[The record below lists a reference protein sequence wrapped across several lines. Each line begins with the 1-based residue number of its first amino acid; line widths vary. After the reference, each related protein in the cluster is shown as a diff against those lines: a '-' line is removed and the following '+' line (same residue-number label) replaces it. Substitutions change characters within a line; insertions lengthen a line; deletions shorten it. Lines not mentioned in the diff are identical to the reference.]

1 MKTTPGKKIK
11 SNTVVEPY
19 KRYRDEGMHIV
30 VGCVHVPFENKRI
43 VEGITNLIK
52 DSGSKIQG
60 FHIIGD
66 FLDMN
71 SLSSHDLGRVPIKGV
86 SLGMEYR
93 RGNEILEAFDK
104 VLPKS
109 ARKTYL
115 YGNHE
120 DRYFRHVADIDNS
133 RYSDALLSPTQGLK
147 LKERGYEVKENW
159 KEDFVNLG
167 KLQLIHGEFCT
178 QTPARTHLQRYKA
191 SVMFAHTHRADAHY
205 DGNMAAFNIGW
216 LGDKNAPAFNYVSRL
231 TKMSWINGFGIV
243 HIDRDG
249 YFHSQ
254 IVTAFNNRFFYNGI
268 QY

>member
-1 MKTTPGKKIK
+1 MSSKTKTQAAP
-11 SNTVVEPY
+11 VVAEPY

-43 VEGITNLIK
+43 VEGISKLIK
-52 DSGSKIQG
+52 DCGDKIAG

-71 SLSSHDLGRVPIKGV
+71 SLSTHDMNRVPIKGV
-86 SLGMEYR
+86 TLGLEYK
-93 RGNEILEAFDK
+93 RGNEILDMLTEG
-104 VLPKS
+104 LP
-109 ARKTYL
+109 AGVRKTYL

-120 DRYFRHVADIDNS
+120 DRYFRHLNDINNNK
-133 RYSDALLSPTQGLK
+133 YSDALIGPTEGLK
-147 LKERGYEVKENW
+147 LKARGFDVKENW
-159 KEDFVNLG
+159 KEDFVQLG
-167 KLQLIHGEFCT
+167 NKLQLIHGEFCT

-216 LGDKNAPAFNYVSRL
+216 LGNKEAPAFNYVSRL

-249 YFHSQ
+249 FYHGQ
-254 IVTAFNNRFFYNGI
+254 IVTAYSNRFFYNGV